1 MSCRRAPAGLVSGP
15 RKLKIVRTA
24 SSLRT
29 GTTKRVA
36 WWWAGANMKPK
47 PASSMQRATAPGA
60 RSMRAPSASRTSAL
74 PDSPVAERL
83 PCLARA
89 QPAPAAISAAVVD
102 TLNVERPPP
111 VPAVS
116 TRSWRSQGT
125 GVARARIVLAR
136 PASSSTVSPFVRRAM
151 RKAAI
156 CASDALPAMISASTA
171 DASSWARSWP
181 DASASMARVRTSLL
195 KEVLQQ
201 QLAVVREHRLRVEL
215 DALGRELAVAQG
227 HHDVASAGRHLEA
240 VRDARVVH
248 DERVIAPDGQRRGQ
262 AGEDRAPV
270 VLDGRRLA
278 VDGHVA
284 HDATAEGLRHRLM
297 TEADTESRHAGLRE
311 AAGDRERHAG
321 LVGRARPGRDD
332 DAIEG
337 ALEQLVDDRAVVAH
351 DLELAPQLAQVLDEV
366 VGERVVV
373 VDHEDPHGQSGCSI
387 AISTARSTPLALA
400 SDSRNSYSGLASA
413 TVPPPAWTWPT
424 PASTTTVRMWMQV
437 SRSPV

>member
-1 MSCRRAPAGLVSGP
+1 
-15 RKLKIVRTA
+15 
-24 SSLRT
+24 
-29 GTTKRVA
+29 
-36 WWWAGANMKPK
+36 MKPK
-47 PASSMQRATAPGA
+47 PASSMHRATAPGA

-89 QPAPAAISAAVVD
+89 QPAPAAIRAAVVE
-102 TLNVERPPP
+102 TLNVGRPPP

-136 PASSSTVSPFVRRAM
+136 PASSSTVSPFVRSAM

-201 QLAVVREHRLRVEL
+201 QLAVVREHRLGGEL

-227 HHDVASAGRHLEA
+227 HDNAAPAGRHLAAVQDARPGGLTREA
-240 VRDARVVH
+240 GRDARGVH

-278 VDGHVA
+278 VDGHVT

-297 TEADTESRHAGLRE
+297 AEAHAQGRHAGLRE
-311 AAGDRERHAG
+311 AAGDLDRHAG

-332 DAIEG
+332 DAVEA
-337 ALEQLVDDRAVVAH
+337 ALEQLVDARAVVAH

-373 VDHEDPHGQSGCSI
+373 VDHEDLHGQSGCSI

-424 PASTTTVRMWMQV
+424 PSLMTTVRMWMQV